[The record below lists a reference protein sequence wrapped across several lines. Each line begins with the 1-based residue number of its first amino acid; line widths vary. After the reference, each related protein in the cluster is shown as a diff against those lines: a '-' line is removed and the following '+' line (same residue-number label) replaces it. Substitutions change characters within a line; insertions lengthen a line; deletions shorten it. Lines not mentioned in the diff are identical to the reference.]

1 MKTATICGLVLFAV
15 CGTPLTAGEAM
26 FVENGDAQSVQE
38 LGKTLLFAAGED
50 GYAVFRIPGIVVTS
64 KGTVLAYCVGR
75 KTPGDW
81 ADIDIFVRR
90 STDSGKTWEPR
101 KKLGDLGTSTVDNPT
116 AIVDRKTGS
125 VHMLYQIDYARA
137 YYMRSDD
144 DGRTFSKP
152 MEITSVFEE
161 FRNEYDWNVIA
172 PGPGHGIQ
180 LNNGRLVVP
189 VWLSTGGHRHRPSIV
204 SVIYSDDHGRTWHRG
219 DVVVRTDEEF
229 VNPSETVAVQ
239 LTDGRVMLNI
249 RNENTDHRRLISYSD
264 DGATK
269 WTKPVFDGSL
279 FEPICFGSI
288 QRLSAKPDASKNRIL
303 FVNPNSGSRAR
314 QNLTVRMSYDEGQS
328 WPVQKVL
335 EPGIAGYSDLAVGH
349 DGSIY
354 CLYERGGLGGNHY
367 HTEGVTV
374 AKFSLEWLTDGQ
386 DTLSKGQPK

>member
-1 MKTATICGLVLFAV
+1 MKTVTICGLVLFAV
-15 CGTPLTAGEAM
+15 CGTPLAAGEAV
-26 FVENGDAQSVQE
+26 FVEDGDARSVQE
-38 LGKTLLFAAGED
+38 IRKTLLFAAGED

-90 STDSGKTWEPR
+90 STDGGKTWEPR

-116 AIVDRKTGS
+116 AIVDRKTGA

-144 DGRTFSKP
+144 DGRTFSEP
-152 MEITSVFEE
+152 VEITSVFEE
-161 FRNEYDWNVIA
+161 FRDEYDWNVIA

-229 VNPSETVAVQ
+229 VNPSETVAVE

-249 RNENTDHRRLISYSD
+249 RNENTNHRRLVSYSD

-269 WTKPVFDGSL
+269 WTKPVFDESL

-288 QRLSAKPDASKNRIL
+288 QRLSAKPYASKNRIL

-314 QNLTVRMSYDEGQS
+314 RNLTVRLSYDEGQS
-328 WPVQKVL
+328 WPVQMVL

-386 DTLSKGQPK
+386 DTLSQGQPK